1 MPVIVRCLTALLL
14 ASFLQPALAAPT
26 PVAPPPKLDAKSW
39 ILMDANSG
47 RVITSHDADRQLEPA
62 SLTKLMTAYVV
73 FQALRDGKINLD
85 TPVPVS
91 EHAWRAEGSRT
102 FLKVGSHVTVL
113 DLLQGMIV
121 QSGNDASIAL
131 AEAVAGTEASF
142 AGLMNM
148 DAERLGMKNTH
159 FVNATGLPAE
169 GHVSTARDMAILA
182 RAIVNDFQNEYRFY
196 SERKFTW
203 NNITQANRNGL
214 LERDP
219 SVDGMKTGH
228 TEEAGYCLVAS
239 AKRQGMRLIS
249 VVMGT
254 DSFKAREDSSLA
266 LLNYGF
272 SFFETK
278 RLFARG
284 AELAHPRIYGADG
297 GTGIVGLRSDLY
309 ATVPRG
315 RIGEVKVQVVLK
327 PHLTAPITANT
338 PVGRVQATLDGKLV
352 AVQELYPLQGVARG
366 GLFRRGWDTIAS
378 WFS

>member
-14 ASFLQPALAAPT
+14 ASFLQPVLAAPT
-26 PVAPPPKLDAKSW
+26 PVAPPPKFDARSW
-39 ILMDANSG
+39 ILMDASSG
-47 RVITSHDADRQLEPA
+47 RVITSHDADQQLEPA

-91 EHAWRAEGSRT
+91 EHAWRSEGSRT

-148 DAERLGMKNTH
+148 DGERLGMKYTH

-182 RAIVNDFQNEYRFY
+182 RAIVTEFPNEYRFY
-196 SERKFTW
+196 SQRKFTW

-327 PHLTAPITANT
+327 PHLAAPITANT

-378 WFS
+378 WFG

>member
-1 MPVIVRCLTALLL
+1 MPVIVRCLTALFL
-14 ASFLQPALAAPT
+14 ASILQPALAAPT
-26 PVAPPPKLDAKSW
+26 PVAPPPKLDARSW
-39 ILMDANSG
+39 ILLDASSG
-47 RVITSHDADRQLEPA
+47 RVITSHDADQQLEPA

-73 FQALRDGKINLD
+73 FQALRDGKIELD

-159 FVNATGLPAE
+159 FVNATGLPAA

-182 RAIVNDFQNEYRFY
+182 RAIVNEFPNEYRFY
-196 SERKFTW
+196 SQRKFTW
-203 NNITQANRNGL
+203 NNITQENRNGL

-272 SFFETK
+272 SFFETR

-297 GTGIVGLRSDLY
+297 GTGVVGLRSDLY

-338 PVGRVQATLDGKLV
+338 PVGRVRATLDGKLV

-378 WFS
+378 WFD